1 MKDKFEL
8 AIYNRLR
15 SGGEIA
21 AEVPASTPDR
31 RKWIAV
37 GKVKDKPFGTEHL
50 DYVYIAVHFEMEK
63 SIYENN
69 KRNDYYQEQLL
80 DKKNYYLSSDE
91 ELLQLLA
98 TLKVD
103 PKLFT
108 YPWKCDYP

>member
-21 AEVPASTPDR
+21 AELTASTPDR
-31 RKWIAV
+31 RRWIAV
-37 GKVKDKPFGTEHL
+37 GKTKKKPFGTEHL
-50 DYVYIAVHFEMEK
+50 DYIYMAVQFEMEK
-63 SIYENN
+63 ITYENN
-69 KRNDYYQEQLL
+69 KRNDYYQEEHL
-80 DKKNYYLSSDE
+80 DKKFYYLNSDE
-91 ELLQLLA
+91 ELLQLLE

-103 PKLFT
+103 PKSFT